1 MNNILVIT
9 AVLFG
14 VIDILGAI
22 PILDSLKDKRSGVP
36 LNANKI
42 SLYSIGI
49 MILFLFFGEIILRS
63 IGLGIPEFAIAGSVI
78 IMAMAVE
85 MIFGIEIIKTKD
97 DIVSDIVPAV
107 FPIIAG
113 TGTLSTIMS
122 LSSQYSKLEIIIGI
136 ILNMVL
142 VYITIKNLEWIR
154 NKIGAYGMTTLRNIM
169 GVILLAI
176 SLKMMMTNLKIL
188 F

>member
-9 AVLFG
+9 SVLFG

-22 PILDSLKDKRSGVP
+22 PLLDSLKEKRNGVP
-36 LNANKI
+36 LNSTKI
-42 SLYSIGI
+42 SLFSLGI
-49 MILFLFFGEIILRS
+49 MILFLFFGELILKS
-63 IGLGIPEFAIAGSVI
+63 IGLGIPEFAVAGSI
-78 IMAMAVE
+78 IILVMAVE
-85 MIFGIEIIKTKD
+85 MIFGIEVIKAKD

-122 LSSQYSKLEIIIGI
+122 LSAQYSNFEIIVGI
-136 ILNMVL
+136 FLNMIL
-142 VYITIKNLEWIR
+142 VFITIQNLEWIK
-154 NKIGAYGMTTLRNIM
+154 NKIGAYGMVTLRNIM

-176 SLKMMMTNLKIL
+176 SLKMMITNLKIL